1 MRQLNPFYKNKEWC
15 YFLTG
20 SFLVTNSLNIDVA
33 SKKRLCSTVDLVV
46 SVVRIVLFNIYKIY
60 KRFYIFQGSYNILN
74 FYVYHCQRHIQ
85 NLLKHLR
92 WSFLLKAVNNAQPF
106 ILDIWFL
113 IIRLRLLSLTVI
125 YIIVRKSL

>member
-20 SFLVTNSLNIDVA
+20 SFLITNSLNIDLA
-33 SKKRLCSTVDLVV
+33 SKNRLCSTVDLVV

-74 FYVYHCQRHIQ
+74 FCA
-85 NLLKHLR
+85 L
-92 WSFLLKAVNNAQPF
+92 P
-106 ILDIWFL
+106 
-113 IIRLRLLSLTVI
+113 LSEA
-125 YIIVRKSL
+125 YSKSTQTSKMELFAGSR